1 MTTMIAV
8 RGLRE
13 SLGHSMTGV
22 VRSGRGLV
30 SALALLVAASFVGG
44 SLPATA
50 QDANQNFSERNIK
63 KIQKMIE
70 LNEKGDLAGAKAIL
84 ESINLAREK
93 PYGRA
98 RILQFLGSFAVQE
111 EQYEKAL
118 DYLARA
124 IKENGLPPEEQM
136 RTMFQVGQIQV
147 MQEKYTD
154 AIVTLENWLKL
165 ASAPESVA
173 KPTAQAYYTLA
184 VTYYQAQR
192 PKEALAPAKKAIE
205 MATDPQES
213 WYRLLL
219 ALYLESEKYD
229 EAVKLLDQIIIK
241 YPNKTYWTQLAAIYN
256 QQDQMNKSLAV
267 QQLAKIE
274 GFINEDKDLTR
285 MAQMF
290 MVQGLPHRGAEI
302 MKKGLEDGTIQ
313 PTKMAYQTY
322 SDTLLQSREWAL
334 ALEPLA
340 KAAELSDDGAMWV
353 RHAQVHLQLGNW
365 SDARE
370 SLNRAFQKGKIADE
384 GQAHILFGIA
394 AANDKQWD
402 AAMSSFKR
410 AANYPGTTDV
420 ATKWMAFVDREKFR
434 FATPEEQAKM
444 AAERAAREAEAGGG
458 AAAPAD
464 GEKAGEK
471 AGTTTQ
477 AANQAA
483 GAQATDA
490 KATADGKAAEGGAAA
505 KTSAKN

>member
-1 MTTMIAV
+1 MTTMIAE
-8 RGLRE
+8 RGLLE
-13 SLGHSMTGV
+13 VLGNSMTAIA
-22 VRSGRGLV
+22 RSGRGLA
-30 SALALLVAASFVGG
+30 SALVLLVIASFVGG
-44 SLPATA
+44 SLPAVA

-70 LNEKGDLAGAKAIL
+70 LNEAGDIAGAKAIL

-147 MQEKYTD
+147 MQEKYSD

-192 PKEALAPAKKAIE
+192 PKEALAPAEKAIA
-205 MATDPQES
+205 MSTDPQES

-219 ALYLESEKYD
+219 ALYLDSEKY
-229 EAVKLLDQIIIK
+229 EEGIKLLDQIIIK

-267 QQLAKIE
+267 QQLAKYE
-274 GFINEDKDLTR
+274 GFITDEKDLTR

-302 MKKGLEDGTIQ
+302 MKKGLEDGSIK
-313 PTKMAYQTY
+313 PSKMAYQTY

-334 ALEPLA
+334 ALDPLA
-340 KAAELSDDGAMWV
+340 KAAELADDGAMWV

-402 AAMSSFKR
+402 AALSSFKR

-444 AAERAAREAEAGGG
+444 AAERAAKEAAAGGG
-458 AAAPAD
+458 EAAPA

-471 AGTTTQ
+471 AGDKAGTTTQ
-477 AANQAA
+477 ASA
-483 GAQATDA
+483 GAATDA
-490 KATADGKAAEGGAAA
+490 KATADAKTAEGGDATKA
-505 KTSAKN
+505 SAKN